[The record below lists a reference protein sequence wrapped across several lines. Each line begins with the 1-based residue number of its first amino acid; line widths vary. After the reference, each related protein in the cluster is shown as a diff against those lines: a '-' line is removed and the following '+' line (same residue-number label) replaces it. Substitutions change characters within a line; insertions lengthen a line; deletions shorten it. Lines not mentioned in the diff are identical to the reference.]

1 MGDSH
6 RVVSQHP
13 GVENAFNRKTE
24 EKAACNAGV
33 FLKVFYFS
41 SRQTMDHFSPAPQK
55 ENSVKRGISLAIIA
69 KSTKT

>member
-1 MGDSH
+1 M
-6 RVVSQHP
+6 VSQLP
-13 GVENAFNRKTE
+13 GIENAFNRKTE

-41 SRQTMDHFSPAPQK
+41 SRQTMHFSPAPQK
-55 ENSVKRGISLAIIA
+55 ENSVKRGISLGIIA